1 MENTLTVTFGKYNG
15 KTIQEISEIDM
26 NWLIWF
32 SKNYDVYANYSPNRY
47 VQLKAE
53 TIATRRALLNQAQEI
68 VENYFAEITKRN
80 QENSISEY
88 VGELKKRTA
97 FELTVKKITNGEY
110 SSIIATTSTGSEI
123 RFYDKDFNLTVGDT
137 IKVTGTPTKHI
148 EVCGVKQTYINR
160 VVLNAE

>member
-15 KTIQEISEIDM
+15 KTIQEISQIDM

-32 SKNYDVYANYSPNRY
+32 SKNYNVYANYSPNRY

-53 TIATRRALLNQAQEI
+53 TIATRRALLTQAQEI
-68 VENYFAEITKRN
+68 VESYFAEITKRN
-80 QENSISEY
+80 QENSVSEH
-88 VGELKKRTA
+88 VGEIKKRTT
-97 FELTVKKITNGEY
+97 FELTVKKITSGEY
-110 SSIIATTSTGSEI
+110 SAIVATTDAGSEI
-123 RFYDKDFNLTVGDT
+123 RFYDKGFELTVGEK

-160 VVLNAE
+160 VNVTKC